1 MASYIR
7 NFDYSCFVPACSFP
21 RVPNA
26 LFIRGGSRVSPF
38 PPVCPLPKFRRGR
51 ANPPRRFL
59 FPRFNVFIRIR
70 DPSMFL
76 PLPARAREVA
86 RVTGKNRGFAKRRKK
101 KKEEQ
106 QTGAKRNEKT
116 KRSRT
121 KKEKKEGVRAV
132 FSGWRATRTIRHPQF
147 NLTSHLCY
155 CETTELA
162 TVEPHQSGLLRPVAI
177 SLTYLVCPFPFC
189 LAASRGC
196 KCHWRH
202 SVVRRTLAGVPT
214 RLNCFTICRGSV
226 EIDTLRISIF
236 FFFLF
241 PVYFSSSRTNFGRNN
256 LTCHFQNKKKKK
268 KKERLVYFTS
278 TVVQDLLIISFQR
291 PKFNN
296 RRV

>member
-101 KKEEQ
+101 KKRRTANGSETERKNEEEQ
-106 QTGAKRNEKT
+106 DKKRK
-116 KRSRT
+116 KRGRSSGFFWV
-121 KKEKKEGVRAV
+121 EGDAY
-132 FSGWRATRTIRHPQF
+132 H
-147 NLTSHLCY
+147 TS
-155 CETTELA
+155 
-162 TVEPHQSGLLRPVAI
+162 PPV
-177 SLTYLVCPFPFC
+177 
-189 LAASRGC
+189 
-196 KCHWRH
+196 
-202 SVVRRTLAGVPT
+202 
-214 RLNCFTICRGSV
+214 
-226 EIDTLRISIF
+226 
-236 FFFLF
+236 
-241 PVYFSSSRTNFGRNN
+241 
-256 LTCHFQNKKKKK
+256 
-268 KKERLVYFTS
+268 
-278 TVVQDLLIISFQR
+278 
-291 PKFNN
+291 
-296 RRV
+296 